1 MHTIKTKSLTKSSP
15 LSILHLLFPVAHT
28 FFPPLPIITPPL
40 LSSPLPLC
48 SFVTFPFNF
57 TTRSPF
63 ISLPY
68 PNIQRQGRKEI
79 EKMKI
84 RCDVCDKA
92 EASVFCSADEA
103 ALCST
108 CDRRVHHA
116 NKLAGKHLRFS
127 LHHPNSSKDSP
138 LCDICQERRAF
149 LFCREDRAILCREC
163 DIPIHAANE
172 LTCNHNRFLLTGVKL
187 SAFSA
192 QYDPTAGTTAA
203 SCSAKRGRSQQKQPP
218 PAPAERGSPTTS
230 YSTVDESS
238 GARMMSCSG
247 DTATAG
253 SATTTSSSISEYMEN
268 LPGWQVDDFLDEAGF
283 PVWTTPYM

>member
-203 SCSAKRGRSQQKQPP
+203 
-218 PAPAERGSPTTS
+218 RGSPTTS